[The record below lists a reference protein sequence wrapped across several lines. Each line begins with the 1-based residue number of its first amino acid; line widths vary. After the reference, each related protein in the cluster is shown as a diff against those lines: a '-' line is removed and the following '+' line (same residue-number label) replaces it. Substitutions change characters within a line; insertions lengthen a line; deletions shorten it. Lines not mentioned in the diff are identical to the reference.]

1 MSNEKKLTF
10 ITVIIKTD
18 HKKDTNEEFR
28 KASVKGQFLN
38 TAAVNHINPIDG
50 SAYYN
55 VRGLDAIL
63 KEHKKDGKYRLYFEQ
78 GNCWVD
84 ERPDRLDKHIIRIK
98 KVELVEWRGEFNANP
113 KNEEISIADVADEE

>member
-1 MSNEKKLTF
+1 MFDEKKLTF
-10 ITVIIKTD
+10 ITVIIKTG
-18 HKKDTNEEFR
+18 KNTKTGEEFR

-38 TAAVNHINPIDG
+38 TAAVNHVKPID
-50 SAYYN
+50 SAAYYT
-55 VRGLDAIL
+55 VRGIDAIL

-98 KVELVEWRGEFNANP
+98 KVEIVEWRGEFNANP
-113 KNEEISIADVADEE
+113 KNEEISIDELAEE